1 MENLLFS
8 KSHEWVKIDGN
19 KAKVG
24 LSDYA
29 QHELG
34 DIVYVNLPEVGA
46 KVEVETAFTDVESVK
61 AVSEV
66 ISPVSGTITA
76 VNDELEGAPEMIN
89 NAPYD
94 AWIIEVELT
103 DKGELMTE
111 EQYKEVCK
119 Q

>member
-8 KSHEWVKIDGN
+8 KSHEWGKIEGN
-19 KAKVG
+19 KAKIG

-34 DIVYVNLPEVGA
+34 DIVYVNLPSVGD
-46 KVEVETAFTDVESVK
+46 KVTIGESFTDVESVK

-66 ISPVSGTITA
+66 YSPVSGTITA
-76 VNDELEGAPEMIN
+76 VNEELESQPELIN

-94 AWIIEVELT
+94 AWIIVVEVSEKDELLT
-103 DKGELMTE
+103 KEEYDKF
-111 EQYKEVCK
+111 CK
-119 Q
+119 

>member
-8 KSHEWVKIDGN
+8 KSHEWVKIEGN
-19 KAKVG
+19 KAKIG

-34 DIVYVNLPEVGA
+34 DIVYVNLPSVGD
-46 KVEVETAFTDVESVK
+46 KVTIGESFTDVESVK

-66 ISPVSGTITA
+66 YSPVSGTITA
-76 VNDELEGAPEMIN
+76 VNEELESQPELIN

-94 AWIIEVELT
+94 AWIIVVEVSEKDELLT
-103 DKGELMTE
+103 KEEYDKF
-111 EQYKEVCK
+111 CK
-119 Q
+119 